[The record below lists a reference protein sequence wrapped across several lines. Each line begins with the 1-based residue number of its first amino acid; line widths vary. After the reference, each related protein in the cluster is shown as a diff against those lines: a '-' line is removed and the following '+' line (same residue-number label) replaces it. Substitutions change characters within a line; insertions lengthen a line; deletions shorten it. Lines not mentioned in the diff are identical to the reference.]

1 MHTSL
6 LFKTVLIF
14 SLEIFLIYAAIYAYI
29 IGCRRAARTNT
40 SFFGLIFEEI
50 HNAKGQLDLVPIDN
64 EEGSENWKRIS
75 ELYGGCFFF
84 FVCVIGALAIADS
97 QGAPLVVG
105 ITLMTCVGLTL
116 APVLGL
122 FLIEMDESYGLKV
135 FSLAL
140 FSTYACFCIGIFSG
154 IDFNFLGPFIGI
166 ALLILIIYN
175 FTAFVVTG
183 LFLGPTGVFSRTTR
197 KNMSLFGIATFLAI
211 MVYESNLITK
221 LAKQGENNDWRSAFE
236 FALELYLAFIN
247 LVFQMLQYLG
257 ASGGG

>member
-1 MHTSL
+1 
-6 LFKTVLIF
+6 
-14 SLEIFLIYAAIYAYI
+14 
-29 IGCRRAARTNT
+29 
-40 SFFGLIFEEI
+40 
-50 HNAKGQLDLVPIDN
+50 
-64 EEGSENWKRIS
+64 
-75 ELYGGCFFF
+75 
-84 FVCVIGALAIADS
+84 
-97 QGAPLVVG
+97 
-105 ITLMTCVGLTL
+105 
-116 APVLGL
+116 
-122 FLIEMDESYGLKV
+122 MDESYGLKV

-154 IDFNFLGPFIGI
+154 IDFHFLGPFIGI

-236 FALELYLAFIN
+236 FALELYLAFLN
-247 LVFQMLQYLG
+247 LIFQLLQYVD
-257 ASGGG
+257 ATGGG